1 MKFQRMRPKSAAEL
15 KIPDL
20 AGGLNLRD
28 GLSEVLDNQ
37 LTDSVN
43 VWWNDGLLKTRP
55 GIKTKTIIKAE
66 RKTSDQIVSVRVFPY
81 IKHIEIFT
89 EYILQVT
96 QTIYWNEDSQ
106 KYNIYMRFDWICN
119 GEAIELNSFT
129 YASNTDYTNRYF
141 VFAKDNILYLF
152 TGERKIY
159 KLDLKNKENKWYE
172 IFEEKRYV
180 PLIVTGCKTT
190 ADYSMQTSDALN
202 SGTMIDGYNLI
213 GNYYEMEYILY
224 NDEVAH
230 VTKKDDN
237 GNPTEKQHMMIY
249 SLLTNLSDSKLK
261 GKTLTATITH
271 TDGTEVTHT
280 VTLTGEKS
288 SDEGYFNKDDGLRMF
303 VWGHIIYFNEENKY
317 PSEEVDTSGGLIA
330 SVIHKKN
337 VEDINRNLKIKVPY
351 YATDEELD
359 KVFQM
364 TRCEWFGGG
373 ATGIAGGTR
382 LFLCG
387 NTKEEEK
394 NLVIWSGLNNPLYFS
409 ENAYFYVGDNSSA
422 VTGFGKQSNMLVIF
436 KENEIW
442 YTQYQQNTNIT
453 VEDDLINQNVID
465 YAASSVYFPLV
476 QINSNIGCSYPDTVQ
491 LCRNR
496 LVWLGNDSKVYTLV
510 SENQYNERSIFCVSE
525 MVERSLK
532 KTWPL
537 NSSAC
542 DWNGYYCLSIDDKL
556 YLMDYN
562 CYGYT
567 HVSSYSKTEDANI
580 RIPWY
585 CWELPIRAKVCTL
598 KDKMVFSYYHN
609 GEGYGQCAIVSA
621 VLSEDNEHTDLVCQ
635 NNDAGNLSIVG
646 KNINSSFTTKLFDF
660 GQPHVRKNIER
671 INLQLGNNGGAEI
684 NVRIITESGEEEHSI
699 TLLGNETK
707 SYTPGYID
715 SKAIFPCIRQVLKVG
730 LQFSSTGIIAIDGMN
745 FKYRTTGVTR

>member
-43 VWWNDGLLKTRP
+43 VWWNEGLLKTRP
-55 GIKTKTIIKAE
+55 GIETTKNMITYTGRPTE
-66 RKTSDQIVSVRVFPY
+66 QTVSVRVFPE
-81 IKHIEIFT
+81 IKYT
-89 EYILQVT
+89 ELMNNYVLQVVQRIWDINKDENYT
-96 QTIYWNEDSQ
+96 SYLAFRWQGEQSSIDLPSIE
-106 KYNIYMRFDWICN
+106 YNGGTGY
-119 GEAIELNSFT
+119 
-129 YASNTDYTNRYF
+129 TDRYF
-141 VFAKDNILYLF
+141 VFVKDNFLYCF
-152 TGERKIY
+152 TEDRVIRKLNLKDGTEWEPVENEEIY
-159 KLDLKNKENKWYE
+159 A
-172 IFEEKRYV
+172 
-180 PLIVTGCKTT
+180 PLIVTGCKTDGSLVMT
-190 ADYSMQTSDALN
+190 DGEILSN
-202 SGTMIDGYNLI
+202 GTMIEGYNLI
-213 GNYYEMEYILY
+213 GNRYRMIYSAY
-224 NDEVAH
+224 NDEVAWGIEYDENNN
-230 VTKKDDN
+230 VTKK
-237 GNPTEKQHMMIY
+237 GHVMIY
-249 SLLTNLSDSKLK
+249 SLLTNLSDSSLE
-261 GKTLTATITH
+261 GKTLTATLIN
-271 TDGTEVTHT
+271 GSGQKIEHT
-280 VTLTGEKS
+280 VKLNGSRASEE
-288 SDEGYFNKDDGLRMF
+288 DFNKDDGFKMTVHAQVVTF
-303 VWGHIIYFNEENKY
+303 CEEKNGEEKVAHITDKYNNEN
-317 PSEEVDTSGGLIA
+317 
-330 SVIHKKN
+330 
-337 VEDINRNLKIKVPY
+337 NLEFSIPY

-387 NTKEEEK
+387 NTKDKEK
-394 NLVIWSGLNNPLYFS
+394 NLVVWSGLNNPLYFS
-409 ENAYFYVGDNSSA
+409 ENSYFYVGDNSSA

-436 KENEIW
+436 KENETW
-442 YTQYQQNTNIT
+442 YTQYQQNTSIT
-453 VEDDLINQNVID
+453 AEDLINQNVID

-567 HVSSYSKTEDANI
+567 HVASYSKTEDANI

-585 CWELPIRAKVCTL
+585 CWELPLREKVFTL
-598 KDKMVFSYYHN
+598 KDKMVFSYYHD
-609 GEGYGQCAIVSA
+609 GEAYGQCAIVSA
-621 VLSEDNEHTDLVCQ
+621 VLSEDNGSKDSICQ
-635 NNDAGNLSIVG
+635 DDNSAGTLSIVA
-646 KNINSSFTTKLFDF
+646 KDIKSSFTTKLFDF

-730 LQFSSTGIIAIDGMN
+730 LQFSSTGVIAIDGIN
-745 FKYRTTGVTR
+745 FKYRTTGGAR